1 MSCKL
6 VYKIKKRLGGSIE
19 MCNARLVVRGF
30 LQQYK
35 LDYDETF
42 SSVANRDGQW
52 ACRAG
57 PGHQS

>member
-1 MSCKL
+1 MSCKW
-6 VYKIKKRLGGSIE
+6 VYKIKKCLGGSIE
-19 MCNARLVVRGF
+19 MYKARLVVQGF
-30 LQQYK
+30 LQQYR

-57 PGHQS
+57 PAHQS